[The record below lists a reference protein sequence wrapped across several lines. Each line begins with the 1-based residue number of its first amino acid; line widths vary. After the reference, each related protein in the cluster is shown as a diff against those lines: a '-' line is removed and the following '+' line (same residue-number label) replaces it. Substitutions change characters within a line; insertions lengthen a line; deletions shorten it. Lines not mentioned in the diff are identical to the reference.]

1 MKARWLKGQREC
13 QWNRT
18 AMGGG
23 WGEGPGEG
31 ASIETAA
38 LKHAHY
44 AKTES
49 QWECAV

>member
-23 WGEGPGEG
+23 WGEGQSTRSVEG
-31 ASIETAA
+31 AVRGHD
-38 LKHAHY
+38 LPGP
-44 AKTES
+44 
-49 QWECAV
+49 